1 MDFLRYA
8 ERAADLVNTPL
19 EDEDDLANFLAGR
32 PWLAKRIV
40 ARDLVALRR
49 LQREVRAVF
58 ELAQADSEAEVAQG
72 EPGPEASAEPG
83 GEPGTEPGPRGL
95 TNEQEIV
102 RRLNELLKLHP
113 VSPFISG
120 HDKQTWHLHVAERES
135 SVAETLAAEG
145 LMGMATVVCDLGTDR
160 FGVCA
165 AARCTNVFV
174 DTSPNRSRRYC
185 SERCSSRANVAAFR
199 ARRKAHAAAASS

>member
-40 ARDLVALRR
+40 AKDLVALRR

-58 ELAQADSEAEVAQG
+58 ELAQADSEAVAQ
-72 EPGPEASAEPG
+72 AEDSTG
-83 GEPGTEPGPRGL
+83 AGAGQL
-95 TNEQEIV
+95 VNEQEIV
-102 RRLNELLKLHP
+102 QRLNELLKLHP
-113 VSPFISG
+113 VSPSISG

>member
-1 MDFLRYA
+1 VDFLRYA

-40 ARDLVALRR
+40 AKDLVALRR

-58 ELAQADSEAEVAQG
+58 ELAQADSEAEVAQEG
-72 EPGPEASAEPG
+72 PDPVPSLEPGSGA
-83 GEPGTEPGPRGL
+83 L

-102 RRLNELLKLHP
+102 HRLNELLKLHP

>member
-1 MDFLRYA
+1 VDFLRYA

-40 ARDLVALRR
+40 AKDLVALRR
-49 LQREVRAVF
+49 MQREMRAVF
-58 ELAQADSEAEVAQG
+58 ELAQDDSQAET
-72 EPGPEASAEPG
+72 PG
-83 GEPGTEPGPRGL
+83 
-95 TNEQEIV
+95 NEQEIV
-102 RRLNELLKLHP
+102 QRLNDLLDRHP

-120 HDKQTWHLHVAERES
+120 HDKQTWHLHVAERAS

-174 DTSPNRSRRYC
+174 DTSPNKSRRYC

-199 ARRKAHAAAASS
+199 ARRKAHAAATSS

>member
-40 ARDLVALRR
+40 AKDLVALRR

-58 ELAQADSEAEVAQG
+58 ELAQADSEAEVAPAEANP
-72 EPGPEASAEPG
+72 EP
-83 GEPGTEPGPRGL
+83 RL

-102 RRLNELLKLHP
+102 HRLNELLKLHP

>member
-1 MDFLRYA
+1 VDFLRYA

-40 ARDLVALRR
+40 AKDLVALRR

-58 ELAQADSEAEVAQG
+58 ELAQADSEAVAQA
-72 EPGPEASAEPG
+72 EDSAG
-83 GEPGTEPGPRGL
+83 NSTGAGAGQL
-95 TNEQEIV
+95 ANEQEIV
-102 RRLNELLKLHP
+102 QRLNELLKLHP
-113 VSPFISG
+113 VSPSISG

>member
-40 ARDLVALRR
+40 AKDLVSLRR
-49 LQREVRAVF
+49 LQREIRAVF
-58 ELAQADSEAEVAQG
+58 ELAQADSDAV
-72 EPGPEASAEPG
+72 PEAVPEAAAETAPDG
-83 GEPGTEPGPRGL
+83 GSGAQP

-102 RRLNELLKLHP
+102 RRLNELLELHP
-113 VSPFISG
+113 VSPSISG

-199 ARRKAHAAAASS
+199 ARRKAHAAAAST

>member
-1 MDFLRYA
+1 VDFLRYA

-49 LQREVRAVF
+49 LQREVRPVF
-58 ELAQADSEAEVAQG
+58 ELAQADSEAIAQA
-72 EPGPEASAEPG
+72 EDSTEAT
-83 GEPGTEPGPRGL
+83 TEAGAGQL
-95 TNEQEIV
+95 ANEQEIV
-102 RRLNELLKLHP
+102 QRLNELLKLHP

-174 DTSPNRSRRYC
+174 DTSPNRSRRYW